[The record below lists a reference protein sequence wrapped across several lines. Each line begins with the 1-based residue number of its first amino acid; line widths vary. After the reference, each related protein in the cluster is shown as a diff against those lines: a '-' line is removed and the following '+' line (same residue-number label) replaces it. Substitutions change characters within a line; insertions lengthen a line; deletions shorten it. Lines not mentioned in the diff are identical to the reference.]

1 MTNMGL
7 VNNINN
13 FLDSYRPSPT
23 PDLRTP
29 GVQRDMGPVRNVEE
43 PSDTYFRDAIWS
55 YEEYDSSSGGSF
67 PSSQEANML
76 FTYARSESSQLTT
89 DNSSIHT
96 PPPPDDVTI
105 DKPEPTT
112 PIDID
117 ELVGDDLTI
126 PYYDKS
132 QALPRP
138 QTLDIPH
145 RVSKTRVVKDVV
157 KTNQVR
163 GAGACIKC
171 RLQRISCSTSYP
183 CETCKKAY
191 PQYHQTPEVCCIRYE
206 LSNVARELAFRRFD
220 CLLRKEDAA
229 VRENFRMAQPRF
241 SDNVIVGHILFDRD
255 TSKPGLPAVL
265 RNYVCSADGRNVA
278 HRGCTFARDH
288 NNAALQTQPLIDWV
302 ENLAS
307 PVENSTFEGA
317 LESFVKICARSNCLN
332 NFRPEIRTLAQKAHV
347 VKCMYMIYR
356 SRTLYFFQAN
366 KVQELPGPAHA
377 EIRGVARSALESS
390 ERDLL
395 AELDKFFKTQK
406 QKLDDKERPIVW
418 AALWQLMLVYRD
430 LLRNM
435 KPFGNNAEPL
445 LNAVAVFYGACF
457 RTSASLKLSLETL
470 KDPHSFNL
478 AQQAE
483 LADAF
488 KYTLSLRDTF
498 YQSIVAG
505 VATIDQR
512 LKDLVVAPEMKV
524 LNRRPNKKAT
534 NGKLGDDL
542 VMGGC

>member
-29 GVQRDMGPVRNVEE
+29 GVQRGMGSVGNVEE

-157 KTNQVR
+157 KTNQ
-163 GAGACIKC
+163 
-171 RLQRISCSTSYP
+171 
-183 CETCKKAY
+183 
-191 PQYHQTPEVCCIRYE
+191 
-206 LSNVARELAFRRFD
+206 
-220 CLLRKEDAA
+220 
-229 VRENFRMAQPRF
+229 PRF

-265 RNYVCSADGRNVA
+265 RNYICSADGRNVA

-288 NNAALQTQPLIDWV
+288 NNAALQTQPLIDWA

-332 NFRPEIRTLAQKAHV
+332 SFRPEIRTLAQKAHV
-347 VKCMYMIYR
+347 VKCMYKIYR

-366 KVQELPGPAHA
+366 KPQELPGPAHA

-457 RTSASLKLSLETL
+457 RTSASLKLSLEAI
-470 KDPHSFNL
+470 KEPRSFDL

-498 YQSIVAG
+498 YQSIIAG

-524 LNRRPNKKAT
+524 LNRRPNKKSP
-534 NGKLGDDL
+534 NGRLGDDL

>member
-157 KTNQVR
+157 KTNQ
-163 GAGACIKC
+163 
-171 RLQRISCSTSYP
+171 
-183 CETCKKAY
+183 
-191 PQYHQTPEVCCIRYE
+191 TPDVCCIRYE

-220 CLLRKEDAA
+220 CLLRMEDAA

-255 TSKPGLPAVL
+255 TSKRGLPAVL
-265 RNYVCSADGRNVA
+265 RNYICSADGHNVA

-288 NNAALQTQPLIDWV
+288 NNAALQTQPLIDWA

-332 NFRPEIRTLAQKAHV
+332 SFRPEIRTLAQKAHV
-347 VKCMYMIYR
+347 VKCMYKIYR

-366 KVQELPGPAHA
+366 KLQELPGPAHA

-457 RTSASLKLSLETL
+457 RTSASLKLSLEAI
-470 KDPHSFNL
+470 KDPRSFNL
-478 AQQAE
+478 ARQAE